1 MSDPNA
7 DLAARVEKLEGR
19 VEELIKNL
27 RDNNTDLYKIVDDS
41 FALINSSDP
50 TVEKLRQRLK
60 LAIGFRNPPGC
71 VGGSN

>member
-1 MSDPNA
+1 MSDPNV

-50 TVEKLRQRLK
+50 RVEELRQRLWEV
-60 LAIGFRNPPGC
+60 IGKRDPPGC
-71 VGGSN
+71 VVGS